1 MQSEIPTL
9 APMPPS
15 LQDTARAQ
23 LKRWIGSTGITQAAF
38 GERIGRNQVW
48 VSKYLKGEFDA
59 DLETLQQMAQVFRH
73 TLTQLLD
80 FPSDP
85 DEAALITLYRALR
98 PEVRR
103 LAFQML
109 QEMSRSRSAKP
120 RSPKRLRS

>member
-1 MQSEIPTL
+1 
-9 APMPPS
+9 MPPS
-15 LQDTARAQ
+15 LQETARTQ
-23 LKRWIGSTGITQAAF
+23 IKRWIVSTGITQVAF

-48 VSKYLKGEFDA
+48 VSKYLKGEFDT

-85 DEAALITLYRALR
+85 DEEALITLYRALR
-98 PEVRR
+98 PEARR

-109 QEMSRSRSAKP
+109 QEMGRGRGVKP
-120 RSPKRLRS
+120 RSPKRPRS